1 MTKRIITFILIGFS
15 LAFISSARAESFP
28 DFPMAFYGQATLNGS
43 SMTSGYTIRAYYGSE
58 LGGEIKIKDN
68 GVYGYTDLNKQ
79 RLLVKKGSGIITF
92 KFVDLSGV
100 EKEGSTSVSYPS
112 FVSGG
117 TIEKNL
123 FFTTTVITSSSGG
136 GGGGGGGGAPAP
148 IVTTTTTISL
158 SAEAQKVDTN
168 NDGVVN
174 VLEFVSLMANWGK
187 VGPSVGGDFNSDGKV
202 DVFDFV
208 MLMANWT
215 K

>member
-1 MTKRIITFILIGFS
+1 MKIRIITFLLIGFS
-15 LAFISSARAESFP
+15 FASVPFVRAESFP

-43 SMTSGYTIRAYYGSE
+43 PMVSGYTIRAYYGSE
-58 LGGEIKIKDN
+58 LGGEIKVKNN
-68 GVYGYTDLNKQ
+68 GVYGYTDLSKQ
-79 RLLVKKGSGIITF
+79 RLVVKKGSGIITF
-92 KFVDLSGV
+92 KFVDLSGT
-100 EKEGSTSVSYPS
+100 EKEGNASLSYPS

-123 FFTTTVITSSSGG
+123 PFITTVITSPSGG
-136 GGGGGGGGAPAP
+136 GGGGGGGSPAP
-148 IVTTTTTISL
+148 VVTVTANNPL

-174 VLEFVSLMANWGK
+174 VLEFVSLMTNWGK
-187 VGPSVGGDFNSDGKV
+187 TGSNIGGDFNSDGRV

>member
-1 MTKRIITFILIGFS
+1 MKIRIITFFLIGFF
-15 LAFISSARAESFP
+15 LSSILPARAESFP
-28 DFPMAFYGQATLNGS
+28 DFPMAFYGQANLNGN
-43 SMTSGYTIRAYYGSE
+43 SMTSGYAIRAYYGSE
-58 LGGEIKIKDN
+58 LGGEVKVKDN

-79 RLLVKKGSGIITF
+79 RLVVKKGSGIITF

-100 EKEGSTSVSYPS
+100 EKEGSASVSYPS

-148 IVTTTTTISL
+148 VATTTTTIPL

-187 VGPSVGGDFNSDGKV
+187 VGPNVGGDFNSDGKV